1 MAAERAGLV
10 PGPDQVYDF
19 RISPVL
25 GGPIE
30 VSNIGVIDF
39 VVGVNIAGQLHD
51 QLRGLPPGTAISG
64 ITIGDDGRLRISS

>member
-10 PGPDQVYDF
+10 TSADQVYDF
-19 RISPVL
+19 TISPVF
-25 GGPIE
+25 GGSIDA
-30 VSNIGVIDF
+30 SNVGVIDF

-64 ITIGDDGRLRISS
+64 VTIGDDGRLRIST